1 MLLTSA
7 LIAQTGGREFAPKR
21 ARTASLF
28 RALIVGPET
37 ITRTLGGCVISAS
50 AARVRLWREPGTIS
64 HEIPISGGMS
74 TVWDRRFLVTL
85 RSASRRAAV
94 SVSALGRG
102 GWEAI
107 AADIGSDFQ
116 THSRTGPL
124 RIAGNPQG
132 RLHSAGVASCLP
144 FFPKFL
150 KISWKMRYSW
160 SDRRFRDRRFGL
172 LNRCR
177 ALCM

>member
-28 RALIVGPET
+28 RALIVGPDT

-74 TVWDRRFLVTL
+74 TIWDRRFLVTL
-85 RSASRRAAV
+85 RPASRRAAV
-94 SVSALGRG
+94 SISALGRG
-102 GWEAI
+102 GWRRSLPI
-107 AADIGSDFQ
+107 SVVISDTFPDQ
-116 THSRTGPL
+116 SATGC
-124 RIAGNPQG
+124 RQ
-132 RLHSAGVASCLP
+132 SAGEATFCRCGILTTVLP
-144 FFPKFL
+144 GFL
-150 KISWKMRYSW
+150 KISWKMPYSS